1 VSATL
6 TIEVVEIA
14 ALVPQQAAGFYSYLG
29 CIYVTHA
36 PNMMPVYLG
45 LTNQLLVKPAPP
57 VAAPS
62 GVSEWTLL
70 RAIAVAQNPDLIM
83 KLQP

>member
-1 VSATL
+1 MSNTF

-14 ALVPQQAAGFYSYLG
+14 ILVPQQSAGFYSYLG
-29 CIYVTHA
+29 CIYVAHA
-36 PNMMPVYLG
+36 PNMMPTYLG
-45 LTNQLLVKPAPP
+45 LINQLLVKPTPSP
-57 VAAPS
+57 SAPS